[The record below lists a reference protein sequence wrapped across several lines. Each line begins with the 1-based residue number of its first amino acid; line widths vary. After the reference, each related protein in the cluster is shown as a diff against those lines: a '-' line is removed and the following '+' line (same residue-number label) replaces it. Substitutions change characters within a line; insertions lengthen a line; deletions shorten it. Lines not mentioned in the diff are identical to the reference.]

1 MNVATDPTTLD
12 PQVAPPVPPYP
23 APPMVPVDFTRLDSL
38 PPPPTKQNTALIRAG
53 TVIAT
58 LGSVALVLSLFIVPW
73 FFVREISVVQ
83 PGTQSQRLGVGGG
96 GGSGGS
102 GGGSTSSQTTF
113 SGFAPRIVQR
123 DIHDFGLVGWASS
136 RRVQRDIAIVAL
148 ALLTQAAVLL
158 GSASYRWR
166 LFLALAGCGALATL
180 ALALIDFARLGDLIR
195 ARIVLAT
202 SPASNAVI
210 NASVLKIAG
219 ARPGSGM
226 VVLFAGAGCVLL
238 GVSIALF
245 GGRRGKVLAP
255 VAQ

>member
-1 MNVATDPTTLD
+1 MNAATDVTTLD
-12 PQVAPPVPPYP
+12 PPPAPPLYP

-53 TVIAT
+53 TMIAT
-58 LGSVALVLSLFIVPW
+58 LGSVALVFSLFIVPW
-73 FFVREISVVQ
+73 FSVREISIVQ
-83 PGTQSQRLGVGGG
+83 PSTQSQRIGGGG
-96 GGSGGS
+96 GGSGS
-102 GGGSTSSQTTF
+102 G

-136 RRVQRDIAIVAL
+136 RREQRAIAIVAL

-158 GSASYRWR
+158 GSGRYRWR

-180 ALALIDFARLGDLIR
+180 ALALIDFQSLGDLIR
-195 ARIVLAT
+195 ARIALAT
-202 SPASNAVI
+202 SPTSNTVI
-210 NASVLKIAG
+210 NASVLKIIG

-226 VVLFAGAGCVLL
+226 IVLLAGAGCVLL

-255 VAQ
+255 IAQ

>member
-1 MNVATDPTTLD
+1 MNAATDVTTLD
-12 PQVAPPVPPYP
+12 PPPAPPLYP

-53 TVIAT
+53 TMIAT
-58 LGSVALVLSLFIVPW
+58 LGSVALVFSLFIVPW
-73 FFVREISVVQ
+73 FSVREISIVQ
-83 PGTQSQRLGVGGG
+83 PSTQSQRIGGGG
-96 GGSGGS
+96 GGSGSGS
-102 GGGSTSSQTTF
+102 GGSTSSQTSF

-136 RRVQRDIAIVAL
+136 RREQRAIAIVAL

-158 GSASYRWR
+158 GSGRYRWR

-180 ALALIDFARLGDLIR
+180 VLTLIDFQSLGDLIR
-195 ARIVLAT
+195 TRIALAT
-202 SPASNAVI
+202 TPTSNAVI

-226 VVLFAGAGCVLL
+226 IVLLAGAGCVLL
-238 GVSIALF
+238 GTSIALF

-255 VAQ
+255 IAQ

>member
-1 MNVATDPTTLD
+1 MNAATDVTTLD
-12 PQVAPPVPPYP
+12 PPPAPPLYP

-53 TVIAT
+53 TMIAT
-58 LGSVALVLSLFIVPW
+58 LGSVALVFSLFIVPW
-73 FFVREISVVQ
+73 FSVREISIVQ
-83 PGTQSQRLGVGGG
+83 PSTQSQRIGGGGG
-96 GGSGGS
+96 GGSGSGS
-102 GGGSTSSQTTF
+102 GGSTSSQTSF

-136 RRVQRDIAIVAL
+136 RREQRAIAIVAL

-158 GSASYRWR
+158 GSGRYRWR

-180 ALALIDFARLGDLIR
+180 ALALIDFQSLGDLIR
-195 ARIVLAT
+195 ARIALAT
-202 SPASNAVI
+202 SPTSNTVI
-210 NASVLKIAG
+210 NASVLKIIG

-226 VVLFAGAGCVLL
+226 IVLLAGAGCVLL

-255 VAQ
+255 IAQ

>member
-1 MNVATDPTTLD
+1 MNAATDVTTLD
-12 PQVAPPVPPYP
+12 PPPTPPPLYP
-23 APPMVPVDFTRLDSL
+23 APPMVPVDFTRPDAL

-53 TVIAT
+53 TMIAT

-73 FFVREISVVQ
+73 FSVREISIVQ
-83 PGTQSQRLGVGGG
+83 PTTQSQRIG
-96 GGSGGS
+96 GGSG
-102 GGGSTSSQTTF
+102 GGGSTSSQTAF

-123 DIHDFGLVGWASS
+123 DIHDFGLAGWASS
-136 RRVQRDIAIVAL
+136 RREQRAIAIVAL

-158 GSASYRWR
+158 GSGRYRWR

-180 ALALIDFARLGDLIR
+180 ALTLIDFQRLSDLIR
-195 ARIVLAT
+195 ARIALAT
-202 SPASNAVI
+202 SPTSNTVI
-210 NASVLKIAG
+210 SASVLKIIG

-226 VVLFAGAGCVLL
+226 IVLLAGAGCVLL

-255 VAQ
+255 IAQ

>member
-1 MNVATDPTTLD
+1 MNAATDVTTLD
-12 PQVAPPVPPYP
+12 PQTAPPPLYP

-38 PPPPTKQNTALIRAG
+38 PPPPTRQNTALIRAG
-53 TVIAT
+53 TMIAT

-73 FFVREISVVQ
+73 FTVGEISVVQ
-83 PGTQSQRLGVGGG
+83 PGAQTQRVGGG
-96 GGSGGS
+96 GGGG
-102 GGGSTSSQTTF
+102 GGAGSTSSQTTF

-123 DIHDFGLVGWASS
+123 DIHDFGLAGWASS
-136 RRVQRDIAIVAL
+136 RREKRAIGIVAL

-158 GSASYRWR
+158 GSSRYRWR
-166 LFLALAGCGALATL
+166 LFLALAGCGALVTL
-180 ALALIDFARLGDLIR
+180 ALALIDIQSLGDLIR
-195 ARIVLAT
+195 TRIALAT
-202 SPASNAVI
+202 SPTSNAVI

-226 VVLFAGAGCVLL
+226 IVLLAGAGCVLL

-255 VAQ
+255 IAQ

>member
-1 MNVATDPTTLD
+1 MNAATDVTTLD
-12 PQVAPPVPPYP
+12 PPPAPPLYP

-53 TVIAT
+53 TMIAT
-58 LGSVALVLSLFIVPW
+58 LGSVALVFSLFIVPW
-73 FFVREISVVQ
+73 FSVREISIVQ
-83 PGTQSQRLGVGGG
+83 PSTQSQRIGG

-102 GGGSTSSQTTF
+102 GSGGSTSSQTSF

-136 RRVQRDIAIVAL
+136 RREQRAIAIVAL

-158 GSASYRWR
+158 GSGRYRWR

-180 ALALIDFARLGDLIR
+180 VLTLIDFQSLGDLIR
-195 ARIVLAT
+195 ARIALAT
-202 SPASNAVI
+202 SPTSNTVI
-210 NASVLKIAG
+210 NASVLKIIG

-226 VVLFAGAGCVLL
+226 IVLLAGAGCVLL

-255 VAQ
+255 IAQ